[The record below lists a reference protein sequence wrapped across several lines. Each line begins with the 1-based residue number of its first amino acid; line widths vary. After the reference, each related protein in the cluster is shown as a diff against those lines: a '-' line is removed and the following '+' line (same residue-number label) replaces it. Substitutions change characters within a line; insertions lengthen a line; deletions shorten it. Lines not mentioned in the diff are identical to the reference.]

1 MRQSFLF
8 LYRND
13 KIKEQEFEIEVDEM
27 MAAIPIGID
36 DFEKVRGRDYY
47 FVDKTA
53 EIARFLDH
61 PAQVTLF
68 TRPRRFGKTMM
79 LSMMKYFLDIEH
91 AEEHRKLFEGL
102 VIAEDKETMAQQ
114 GTCPVLSIELKEWQF
129 DTWEDMQERIPEM
142 MSELFRSYRYLIDE
156 KTDPFDVKD
165 FERFLAGEKNIDQC
179 KMALAFL
186 MRLMEAHYGKKVV
199 LLIDE
204 YDAPVQYAWEC
215 GYYKKV
221 INFFR
226 RFFSAALKTNLSLDF
241 AILTG
246 VLRITK
252 ETIFSGLNNL
262 QVDSLLSTTFPTLM
276 GFTRAEVEK
285 MAEDLSH
292 KDKMPEIRTWYD
304 GYRIHGH
311 EIYNPWS
318 VLKYFKQG
326 CVADAYWVNTSS
338 NSILQKMMQHADDS
352 FLDTLQTLLQG
363 GEIVAWA
370 RDGVIYEEIYQ
381 HPNDLYTMLLTT
393 GYLTCASVE
402 HTGLGVRARFIIP
415 NQEILSLFRTEVI
428 ERFHAEK
435 LALDAPEFMGAF
447 LSGDVAQVQAGLSD
461 YLEILASSFDAANK
475 EAFYHGFVLGLTA
488 LLVPEYE
495 VRSNRES
502 GFGRYD
508 IAAFPK
514 KPADGGMVLEFK
526 TAESE
531 EELEARAKEALAQIV
546 EKDYAAEFRARAVAD
561 VYTYGIAFYGKH
573 VKVLC
578 RKSF

>member
-1 MRQSFLF
+1 MP
-8 LYRND
+8 
-13 KIKEQEFEIEVDEM
+13 K
-27 MAAIPIGID
+27 AIPIGID
-36 DFEKVRGRDYY
+36 DFSEVRTRDYY

-53 EIARFLDH
+53 EIARILDH
-61 PAQVTLF
+61 PAKVTLF

-79 LSMMKYFLDIEH
+79 LSMVKYFLEINH
-91 AEEHRKLFEGL
+91 AEEHRKLFDGL
-102 VIAEDKETMAQQ
+102 EIAKEKETMAQQ
-114 GTCPVLSIELKEWQF
+114 GTCPVLSLELKDWQF
-129 DTWEDMQERIPEM
+129 DTWEDMRERIPEM
-142 MSELFRSYRYLIDE
+142 MSELFRAHRYVIDE
-156 KTDPFDVKD
+156 TSDPFDVKD
-165 FERFLAGEKNIDQC
+165 FDQFIAGEKKIEQC

-186 MRLMEAHYGKKVV
+186 LRLMEAHYRKKVV

-215 GYYKKV
+215 GYYKDA
-221 INFFR
+221 IRFFR
-226 RFFSAALKTNLSLDF
+226 RFLSAALKTNPSLDF

-246 VLRITK
+246 VLRIAK

-276 GFTRAEVEK
+276 GFTRAEVQK
-285 MAEDLSH
+285 MTEDLGH
-292 KDKMPEIRTWYD
+292 PDKMLEIQSWYD
-304 GYRIHGH
+304 GYRIDGH

-326 CVADAYWVNTSS
+326 CVAGAYWVNTSG
-338 NSILQKMMQHADDS
+338 NSILRKMMQYAS
-352 FLDTLQTLLQG
+352 EAFLDSLQTLLQG
-363 GEIVAWA
+363 GAVSAWA

-381 HPNDLYTMLLTT
+381 RPNDLYTMLLTT

-402 HTGLGVRARFIIP
+402 YTNLGVQAKFIIP
-415 NQEILSLFRTEVI
+415 NQEILSLFQTEVI
-428 ERFHAEK
+428 ERFHVENFAM
-435 LALDAPEFMGAF
+435 AAPELVKAF
-447 LSGDVAQVQAGLSD
+447 VSGDVEHVQAKLAM
-461 YLEILASSFDAANK
+461 YLEILASAFDAAAK
-475 EAFYHGFVLGLTA
+475 ESFYHGFVLGLTA

-502 GFGRYD
+502 GYGRYD

-514 KPADGGMVLEFK
+514 GTARNGMMLEFK

-531 EELEARAKEALAQIV
+531 ENLEAKAEEALAQIA
-546 EKDYAAEFRARAVAD
+546 EKDYLAEFRARAVAE

-578 RKSF
+578 RRLNA